1 MCRRHRAGEEPSR
14 QLPKLDVAGSSPV
27 SRSRINNLHPSQ
39 NLLYYIEAPSRSLL
53 FRRPYDVYVHFG
65 VMERSKRVG
74 STPLEPA

>member
-1 MCRRHRAGEEPSR
+1 
-14 QLPKLDVAGSSPV
+14 
-27 SRSRINNLHPSQ
+27 
-39 NLLYYIEAPSRSLL
+39 LYYIEAPSRSLL